1 MKRLLLSIVFACA
14 FIPLAL
20 AQMTPEE
27 REDKIRSYRIAVFT
41 EVLNLTSDEAVG
53 FWPIY
58 NEYQDKKEELQ
69 HQLKPGKQLDAMSD
83 AEVEDYIK
91 KYFELRQREF
101 DLEKELAA
109 KLRKVLPARKKNCS
123 CGIGRECD

>member
-41 EVLNLTSDEAVG
+41 EVLNLTS
-53 FWPIY
+53 
-58 NEYQDKKEELQ
+58 
-69 HQLKPGKQLDAMSD
+69 H
-83 AEVEDYIK
+83 
-91 KYFELRQREF
+91 
-101 DLEKELAA
+101 
-109 KLRKVLPARKKNCS
+109 
-123 CGIGRECD
+123 